1 MNEEMLSSHTG
12 NNEVS
17 TPVNVTYSAR
27 GTSGAQKKRNSK
39 HWYKNDCLTSNIP
52 ICFLGRTPFSGDYS
66 YNEQAVCGL
75 FL

>member
-27 GTSGAQKKRNSK
+27 GTIGAQKKRNSK

-52 ICFLGRTPFSGDYS
+52 ICFLGRTPFSGVYG

>member
-17 TPVNVTYSAR
+17 ECHIFSKRHNWCT
-27 GTSGAQKKRNSK
+27 KKRNSK
-39 HWYKNDCLTSNIP
+39 HWYKNDCLTLNFP
-52 ICFLGRTPFSGDYS
+52 ICFLGRTPFSGVYG
-66 YNEQAVCGL
+66 YNERAVCGL

>member
-27 GTSGAQKKRNSK
+27 GTIGAQKKETQSIGTRM
-39 HWYKNDCLTSNIP
+39 T
-52 ICFLGRTPFSGDYS
+52 
-66 YNEQAVCGL
+66 A
-75 FL
+75 